1 MEIQLSITGI
11 MLIALGIIHL
21 IFPKYFDWKNDLQSM
36 SLINRQMM
44 YVHTLFI
51 GLVVFLMGVLCLLCS
66 NDIVHTH
73 LGKMLSGGFFIFWF
87 IRLVIQF
94 TGYSSSL
101 WKGKFFE
108 TFVHVLFSILWV
120 YFSAV
125 FFMIAFL

>member
-1 MEIQLSITGI
+1 MELQLRITGI

-21 IFPKYFDWKNDLQSM
+21 IFPKYFDWKNDLQTM

-66 NDIVHTH
+66 NDIVHSQ
-73 LGKMLSGGFFIFWF
+73 LGKILSGGFFVFWF
-87 IRLVIQF
+87 TRLVIQF
-94 TGYSSSL
+94 IGYSPSL

-108 TFVHVLFSILWV
+108 TCVHILFSILWV

-125 FFMIAFL
+125 FFMIAFG